1 MNDTPKLNVVL
12 VVDEYIDR
20 NGKPA
25 KFERLV
31 VQLPLGSSVINVEI
45 EGKERLGGAM
55 IRDFLKGEL

>member
-12 VVDEYIDR
+12 VVDEYVDK

-31 VQLPLGSSVINVEI
+31 VQMKLGSATVNVEI
-45 EGKERLGGAM
+45 EGKDRTGGGL
-55 IRDFLKGEL
+55 IRDFLKGKL